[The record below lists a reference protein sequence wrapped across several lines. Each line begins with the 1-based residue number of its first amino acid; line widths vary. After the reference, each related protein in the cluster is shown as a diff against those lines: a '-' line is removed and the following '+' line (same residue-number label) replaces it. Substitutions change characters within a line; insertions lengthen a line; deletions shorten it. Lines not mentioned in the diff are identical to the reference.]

1 MDNNERLKFMRE
13 WLKELEGCYPKD
25 TYIYREDDKC
35 MRKKIECLGW
45 AIKQC
50 RKNVDRKAD
59 KERSY
64 W

>member
-13 WLKELEGCYPKD
+13 WLKELECYSPKD
-25 TYIYREDDKC
+25 TYIYREEDKQT
-35 MRKKIECLGW
+35 RKKIECLGW

-50 RKNVDRKAD
+50 HKNVDRKRD
-59 KERSY
+59 KDRSC

>member
-1 MDNNERLKFMRE
+1 MTHKERLSFMRD
-13 WLKELEGCYPKD
+13 WLATLQLYYPEKSKKEV
-25 TYIYREDDKC
+25 
-35 MRKKIECLGW
+35 ECLSW

-50 RKNVDRKAD
+50 QKNVDRKRD

>member
-13 WLKELEGCYPKD
+13 WLKELEDCSPKD
-25 TYIYREDDKC
+25 TYSCREEDKR

>member
-13 WLKELEGCYPKD
+13 WLKELEDCSPKG
-25 TYIYREDDKC
+25 TYIYREEYKR

-45 AIKQC
+45 AIKRCQQS
-50 RKNVDRKAD
+50 VDRKRD
-59 KERSY
+59 REKSY

>member
-13 WLKELEGCYPKD
+13 WKKDLEQFAE
-25 TYIYREDDKC
+25 EDKNIR
-35 MRKKIECLGW
+35 RKVECLGW
-45 AIKQC
+45 AIKKC
-50 RKNVDRKAD
+50 KSSVDRKAD

>member
-13 WLKELEGCYPKD
+13 WLKDLEYFSK
-25 TYIYREDDKC
+25 EDKNIK
-35 MRKKIECLGW
+35 RKVECLSW

-50 RKNVDRKAD
+50 QKNVDRKRD
-59 KERSY
+59 KERERSC